1 MAQGMTPAKKFALRA
16 AMVSG
21 STVALIV
28 GAQTLI
34 TVDAK
39 SGRASQPAANSD
51 TTATDTQ
58 QVWQPGQSD
67 DHANSEV
74 RVIRGPNGPILLFSR
89 EHEESEHDDDFFN
102 QEQQFQSDQQSQLFN
117 SQQSFSF
124 PRTHSSR

>member
-1 MAQGMTPAKKFALRA
+1 MASGMTPAKKFALRA

-39 SGRASQPAANSD
+39 SGRASQPAANSN
-51 TTATDTQ
+51 TTSTDTQ
-58 QVWQPGQSD
+58 RPQQSNEF
-67 DHANSEV
+67 ANSGV
-74 RVIRGPNGPILLFSR
+74 RVIRGPNGSILLFSR
-89 EHEESEHDDDFFN
+89 EHEGSEHDDDDYFS
-102 QEQQFQSDQQSQLFN
+102 QGQQFQSEQQSQLFN

>member
-1 MAQGMTPAKKFALRA
+1 MASGMTPAKKFALRA

-51 TTATDTQ
+51 TTSTDTQ
-58 QVWQPGQSD
+58 RPQLSNEF
-67 DHANSEV
+67 ANSGA
-74 RVIRGPNGPILLFSR
+74 RVIRGPNGSILLFSR
-89 EHEESEHDDDFFN
+89 EHEESEHDDDYFG